1 MSFTLHPRLAS
12 GAHVTDLPLCR
23 VMLKDDARWPWLI
36 LVPRRADLS
45 ELHQLSDAD
54 AQLLMAEIR
63 AASAAVAALEGVTK
77 INVGALGN
85 EVPQL
90 HIHVIGRN
98 ASDAAWPGPVW
109 GVSGKVAYE
118 PNALEALAAT
128 VRARLGRT
136 QYT

>member
-12 GAHVTDLPLCR
+12 GAHVTNLLLCR

-36 LVPRRADLS
+36 LIPQRADVT
-45 ELHQLSDAD
+45 ELHQLTDAD
-54 AQLLMAEIR
+54 AQTLTQEVR
-63 AASAAVAALEGVTK
+63 AASRAIAALDGVTK

-98 ASDAAWPGPVW
+98 ANDAAWPGPVW
-109 GVSGKVAYE
+109 GVSGKVAYAGD
-118 PNALEALAAT
+118 ALEALLNT
-128 VRARLGRT
+128 LRASL
-136 QYT
+136 